1 MSIGSADGVIEVIL
15 KINDNTGK
23 ITETAIKTADGK
35 LVDFSKLEDP
45 EWWRDQYIK
54 YSKIGIKYT
63 LESLN
68 SNLNYGN
75 ISNFICESSAVGVNE
90 YNEKLAQL
98 AGTHKDYSKWIANAD
113 ALISGAEDLVSLSE
127 QAFNIAEGIDTLG
140 DLLGLEGNN
149 ADRGRAI
156 QKITSGLL
164 HMSSTIVSHVPGI
177 AGECVST
184 ILSVAADTFD
194 KGATIIVNYIQML
207 EELDEA
213 IEEIIGENNESI
225 QSDKEGIQ
233 ALNEMAEAY
242 KDFLPSSIKNQINEL
257 NQTLSDYET
266 AVNNYENKKQTDV
279 DGDGKIAGGKS
290 YNPDDKGNAGGS
302 DADGKFNDGKTSRV
316 DPIVLDLGNNGF
328 NPTSL
333 NGGVNFD
340 LDGNGMAERINWIQ
354 GDDAILAYDKNED
367 GVINDGTEVFGDNT
381 ILKSG
386 EKAANGFEAL
396 AEFDSNGDGIINAE
410 DERFEQLLVWQDL
423 NGNGIS
429 DEGELK
435 TLTDMHIESINLDY
449 SKLSTN
455 TKSGTVLG
463 NVGTFSFTDGTESRM
478 AEYWV
483 MSQKFNTVD
492 TNPIEIPEQIAALP
506 NVNGMGNVYSLHK
519 AMTLDATGR
528 LTELVTSFMD
538 TTDESTRKSLISDM
552 LMIMTG
558 AENTEDGSRGV
569 YMDAK
574 KLTAL
579 ECLLGQEFEGQN
591 GADPNS
597 AATPLLNAAY
607 DTIINMYYCE
617 LLAQT
622 TLKKVLPYI
631 LVEETDGVT
640 KLDLSIFNQYL
651 RFNNAFSEDGA
662 VLIAD
667 AASYLRYLD
676 NYYLNPDL
684 QTVGKN
690 NVNQIN
696 WSLYLSDFGFSKTK
710 LIIFSTFSR

>member
-662 VLIAD
+662 VLIAE

>member
-1 MSIGSADGVIEVIL
+1 MIEVIL

-354 GDDAILAYDKNED
+354 GDDAILAYD
-367 GVINDGTEVFGDNT
+367 VYY
-381 ILKSG
+381 S
-386 EKAANGFEAL
+386 EK
-396 AEFDSNGDGIINAE
+396 
-410 DERFEQLLVWQDL
+410 
-423 NGNGIS
+423 
-429 DEGELK
+429 
-435 TLTDMHIESINLDY
+435 
-449 SKLSTN
+449 
-455 TKSGTVLG
+455 
-463 NVGTFSFTDGTESRM
+463 
-478 AEYWV
+478 
-483 MSQKFNTVD
+483 
-492 TNPIEIPEQIAALP
+492 
-506 NVNGMGNVYSLHK
+506 
-519 AMTLDATGR
+519 
-528 LTELVTSFMD
+528 
-538 TTDESTRKSLISDM
+538 
-552 LMIMTG
+552 
-558 AENTEDGSRGV
+558 
-569 YMDAK
+569 
-574 KLTAL
+574 
-579 ECLLGQEFEGQN
+579 
-591 GADPNS
+591 
-597 AATPLLNAAY
+597 
-607 DTIINMYYCE
+607 
-617 LLAQT
+617 
-622 TLKKVLPYI
+622 
-631 LVEETDGVT
+631 
-640 KLDLSIFNQYL
+640 
-651 RFNNAFSEDGA
+651 
-662 VLIAD
+662 
-667 AASYLRYLD
+667 LRY
-676 NYYLNPDL
+676 
-684 QTVGKN
+684 
-690 NVNQIN
+690 
-696 WSLYLSDFGFSKTK
+696 
-710 LIIFSTFSR
+710 R

>member
-23 ITETAIKTADGK
+23 ITETAITTADGK

-225 QSDKEGIQ
+225 QSDKVGIQ

-423 NGNGIS
+423 NGNDLIYGG
-429 DEGELK
+429 EG
-435 TLTDMHIESINLDY
+435 N
-449 SKLSTN
+449 
-455 TKSGTVLG
+455 
-463 NVGTFSFTDGTESRM
+463 
-478 AEYWV
+478 
-483 MSQKFNTVD
+483 D
-492 TNPIEIPEQIAALP
+492 TMQT
-506 NVNGMGNVYSLHK
+506 MRCWR
-519 AMTLDATGR
+519 R
-528 LTELVTSFMD
+528 L
-538 TTDESTRKSLISDM
+538 
-552 LMIMTG
+552 
-558 AENTEDGSRGV
+558 
-569 YMDAK
+569 
-574 KLTAL
+574 
-579 ECLLGQEFEGQN
+579 
-591 GADPNS
+591 
-597 AATPLLNAAY
+597 
-607 DTIINMYYCE
+607 
-617 LLAQT
+617 
-622 TLKKVLPYI
+622 
-631 LVEETDGVT
+631 
-640 KLDLSIFNQYL
+640 
-651 RFNNAFSEDGA
+651 
-662 VLIAD
+662 
-667 AASYLRYLD
+667 
-676 NYYLNPDL
+676 
-684 QTVGKN
+684 
-690 NVNQIN
+690 
-696 WSLYLSDFGFSKTK
+696 
-710 LIIFSTFSR
+710 

>member
-23 ITETAIKTADGK
+23 ITETAIKTADGT
-35 LVDFSKLEDP
+35 LVDFSKLEDS

-75 ISNFICESSAVGVNE
+75 ISNFICESSAVGVSE

-149 ADRGRAI
+149 AERGRAI
-156 QKITSGLL
+156 QMITSGLL
-164 HMSSTIVSHVPGI
+164 HMSSAIVSHVPGI

-194 KGATIIVNYIQML
+194 KGATIIVDYIQML

-213 IEEIIGENNESI
+213 IEEIIDKNNESI

-257 NQTLSDYET
+257 NQTLSDYKT
-266 AVNNYENKKQTDV
+266 AVNNYENKKQTCV

-528 LTELVTSFMD
+528 LTELVTS
-538 TTDESTRKSLISDM
+538 
-552 LMIMTG
+552 
-558 AENTEDGSRGV
+558 
-569 YMDAK
+569 
-574 KLTAL
+574 
-579 ECLLGQEFEGQN
+579 
-591 GADPNS
+591 
-597 AATPLLNAAY
+597 
-607 DTIINMYYCE
+607 
-617 LLAQT
+617 
-622 TLKKVLPYI
+622 TL
-631 LVEETDGVT
+631 
-640 KLDLSIFNQYL
+640 
-651 RFNNAFSEDGA
+651 
-662 VLIAD
+662 
-667 AASYLRYLD
+667 
-676 NYYLNPDL
+676 
-684 QTVGKN
+684 
-690 NVNQIN
+690 
-696 WSLYLSDFGFSKTK
+696 
-710 LIIFSTFSR
+710 